1 MGFELLW
8 ISRFSVCPRTNPLHY
23 SGVSRVCIECVCVCV
38 SACICAYICVYLC
51 IRACICVYSHTRNT
65 YWLFLW
71 RTRTVTK
78 TGFGTKNGSTG
89 MESSGCVF

>member
-1 MGFELLW
+1 MGLELLW

-51 IRACICVYSHTRNT
+51 VSVRVSVYIATHATPIGC
-65 YWLFLW
+65 F
-71 RTRTVTK
+71 
-78 TGFGTKNGSTG
+78 
-89 MESSGCVF
+89 SGEREQ